1 MDIEAGRMDRPP
13 APRGFWWPGL
23 WLWLWLDRR
32 PCAGGPTPCGVLNRE
47 LCTRGLSREL
57 RPNSPAYVRALR
69 ENSDV
74 PRAAS
79 TRAGATVARLHTS
92 PPLVGIS
99 APDAGLGACFLSIAE
114 KSAGRVRSGRSGLPT
129 SVCLRQFAH
138 VSFHVTWWALMPSRA
153 PRRGTRDQA
162 CGCTS
167 LCASC
172 ESNSRRPKRL
182 KTFHRRR
189 GGAEN
194 SQEARTA
201 RRQGKGGSGQ
211 APARLV
217 FITHRQR
224 FRTDCM

>member
-1 MDIEAGRMDRPP
+1 MDRPP

-23 WLWLWLDRR
+23 WLGLWLDRR

-138 VSFHVTWWALMPSRA
+138 VSLPTSICPRLFAHVSLP
-153 PRRGTRDQA
+153 
-162 CGCTS
+162 TS
-167 LCASC
+167 VST
-172 ESNSRRPKRL
+172 S
-182 KTFHRRR
+182 R
-189 GGAEN
+189 GGPSGPHERRV
-194 SQEARTA
+194 EARATKRVGA
-201 RRQGKGGSGQ
+201 PVSAPPVNRIRGGRR
-211 APARLV
+211 
-217 FITHRQR
+217 
-224 FRTDCM
+224 D

>member
-1 MDIEAGRMDRPP
+1 MDRPP

-23 WLWLWLDRR
+23 WLDRC

-138 VSFHVTWWALMPSRA
+138 VSLPTSVSTSRGGPSVPHERRVEARA
-153 PRRGTRDQA
+153 TKR
-162 CGCTS
+162 GCTS

-201 RRQGKGGSGQ
+201 RRQCKGGSGQ

-217 FITHRQR
+217 FLTHLQR

>member
-13 APRGFWWPGL
+13 APRGFWWLGL
-23 WLWLWLDRR
+23 WLGLWLDRR

-138 VSFHVTWWALMPSRA
+138 VSLPTSVCPRLFAHVSFHVTWWALSPSRA

-162 CGCTS
+162 WVHQS
-167 LCASC
+167 L
-172 ESNSRRPKRL
+172 RL
-182 KTFHRRR
+182 
-189 GGAEN
+189 
-194 SQEARTA
+194 
-201 RRQGKGGSGQ
+201 
-211 APARLV
+211 L
-217 FITHRQR
+217 
-224 FRTDCM
+224 

>member
-13 APRGFWWPGL
+13 APRGFLWLGL
-23 WLWLWLDRR
+23 WLGLWLDRR

-47 LCTRGLSREL
+47 LCTRGLPREL

-138 VSFHVTWWALMPSRA
+138 VSLPTSVSTSRGGPSVPHERRVEARA
-153 PRRGTRDQA
+153 TKRVGAPVSAPPVNRIRGGRRD
-162 CGCTS
+162 
-167 LCASC
+167 
-172 ESNSRRPKRL
+172 SRHFTGDAEARRI
-182 KTFHRRR
+182 RRR
-189 GGAEN
+189 RE
-194 SQEARTA
+194 
-201 RRQGKGGSGQ
+201 RQGGS
-211 APARLV
+211 AKAAVDRHPLDW
-217 FITHRQR
+217 FS
-224 FRTDCM
+224 